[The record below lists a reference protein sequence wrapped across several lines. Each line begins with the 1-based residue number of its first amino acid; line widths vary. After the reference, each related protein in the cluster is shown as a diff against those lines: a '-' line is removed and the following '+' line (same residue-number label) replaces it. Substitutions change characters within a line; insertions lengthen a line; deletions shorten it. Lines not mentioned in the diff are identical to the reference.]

1 MYPDEISSTSIILK
15 LYPELLGWGVERQNF
30 IKFGVCMLPNLIFVY
45 LQEEKCKNLKMQ
57 VATKKKSIA
66 DEAGVILQAKL
77 KQLGA
82 AT

>member
-1 MYPDEISSTSIILK
+1 
-15 LYPELLGWGVERQNF
+15 
-30 IKFGVCMLPNLIFVY
+30 
-45 LQEEKCKNLKMQ
+45 MQ

-82 AT
+82 ATQGIHNPGNI